1 MSTVTEE
8 FSRFATSY
16 NKYSVIQEKVAQK
29 LIDTLPFGYDY
40 YSILDLG
47 CGEGQIFKKLEQKNI
62 ITQNF
67 FALDSSIE
75 MLNLHPL
82 KKNITKINA
91 NFNTNFIDTL
101 SIKRVELLLSS
112 SALQWSKNLD
122 FTLEQ
127 LAKLSTKHY
136 YAIFT
141 SNTFKTLHKTA
152 KIDSPIYS
160 SRVLKEKLLIYY
172 PNSLFEIK
180 TYNLKFESTREMLQY
195 IKKSGVS
202 SGEKKLSYLQTKQLI
217 QDYPLDY
224 LEFEVLFVCSV
235 ND

>member
-1 MSTVTEE
+1 MSTITEE

-16 NKYSVIQEKVAQK
+16 IKYSVIQERVAQK
-29 LIDTLPFGYDY
+29 LIDTLPFGYKYD
-40 YSILDLG
+40 SILDVG
-47 CGEGQIFKKLEQKNI
+47 CGEGQIVKKLEQKKI
-62 ITQNF
+62 VTSNF
-67 FALDSSIE
+67 FALDASVK
-75 MLNLHPL
+75 MLELHPL
-82 KKNITKINA
+82 EKNIIKINA
-91 NFNTNFIDTL
+91 NFNTNFVEKL
-101 SIKRVELLLSS
+101 PLNRVELLLSS

-122 FTLEQ
+122 FTLKQ

-141 SNTFKTLHKTA
+141 SNTFRTLHKTA

-160 SRVLKEKLLIYY
+160 SSLLKKKLLTYY
-172 PNSLFEIK
+172 PNSLFEIEN
-180 TYNLKFESTREMLQY
+180 YHLKFESTREMLRY

-224 LEFEVLFVCSV
+224 LEFEVLFMYSV
-235 ND
+235 DE